1 MCVGMYVCIYV
12 HVCRYVYVCVY
23 TYVGVCT
30 YVRTV
35 RVYMCI
41 YSICAC
47 VSLFRACLQRSLDYI
62 VSIQKSDG
70 SWEG

>member
-1 MCVGMYVCIYV
+1 MCVYMYMCVGMYM
-12 HVCRYVYVCVY
+12 RVY

-30 YVRTV
+30 YVRTYECTCV
-35 RVYMCI
+35 FIVY
-41 YSICAC
+41 